1 MDEEK
6 QPTSES
12 GPESPADRRLAN
24 IVLLVLLAVLIGGGV
39 WLANAMYEK
48 RMLDD
53 CLAQGRRNCAPVD
66 VPSR

>member
-39 WLANAMYEK
+39 WLANAMYEQ

-66 VPSR
+66 GPSR